1 MYVQLTNGKT
11 ISCDFVVSATGVV
24 PNTEPFLH
32 GNNVRIVIHSL
43 KGLKK
48 NTKTDDYSMNM
59 IFEAI
64 WPLVPISL
72 VSINMQTGWQCHVV
86 QILSESNVSYKSVI
100 VGVKC
105 CLFIDFYSK

>member
-32 GNNVRIVIHSL
+32 GNNVRIVIHSV

-48 NTKTDDYSMNM
+48 KTQKLM
-59 IFEAI
+59 IT
-64 WPLVPISL
+64 V
-72 VSINMQTGWQCHVV
+72 
-86 QILSESNVSYKSVI
+86 
-100 VGVKC
+100 
-105 CLFIDFYSK
+105 